1 MYLRDP
7 AFASL
12 DGKESEHGVET
23 VIIVEILPSPDPA
36 HKKQDVNK
44 LFSLKE
50 HPCTFRLNLQYVF
63 ALKTEV
69 RKCYTVVYLKA

>member
-12 DGKESEHGVET
+12 DGKESEHGIET
-23 VIIVEILPSPDPA
+23 VIVVEILPSPDPA
-36 HKKQDVNK
+36 HTKQDVYK

-50 HPCTFRLNLQYVF
+50 LPCAFRLNLQYIF

-69 RKCYTVVYLKA
+69 RKHYTLN